1 MLYTSSNRQFGK
13 GFPFSMHILSHAYTS
28 NQNNALIWSSVTAYS
43 ESCKCAVTAYKVQ
56 RTRIS
61 FAFSSVSN
69 VSESKLE
76 ILGIDID

>member
-13 GFPFSMHILSHAYTS
+13 GFPFSISLAYTS
-28 NQNNALIWSSVTAYS
+28 IQNNALIWSSVTAYS

-61 FAFSSVSN
+61 LAFNSVSN